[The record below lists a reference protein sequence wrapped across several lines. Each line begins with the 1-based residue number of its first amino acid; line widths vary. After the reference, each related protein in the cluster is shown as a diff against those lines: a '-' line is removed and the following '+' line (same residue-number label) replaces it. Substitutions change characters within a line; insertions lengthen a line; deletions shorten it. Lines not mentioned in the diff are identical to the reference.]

1 MSPWQKYQEFVKLKY
16 RTPPHSVILIL
27 KNHLD
32 QFFTYNEGKLTMNSL
47 KYWDNIGII
56 IKLLKIC
63 QTLVVQDFVCVLV
76 LTLAKDRKFK
86 AMWVQMSKTLNISCI

>member
-1 MSPWQKYQEFVKLKY
+1 MTKISRICKMKY

-27 KNHLD
+27 KNHLYGD

-47 KYWDNIGII
+47 KYWDNIGIM

-63 QTLVVQDFVCVLV
+63 QTLIVQDFVCVLV

-86 AMWVQMSKTLNISCI
+86 AM